1 MAQKNYEKL
10 LTELMKKIPQN
21 RLVKHLF
28 LNYTIGK
35 GGNEFLVINKICKR
49 IFGKPANRE
58 EDKADTA
65 DSSTFDPVYDR
76 NSCFIDEEKDINI
89 DWEAVF
95 NPELINED
103 FRIAK
108 ISFENF
114 RKFPGKGDNQYPYGV
129 SFKYSPEDE
138 NPCSA
143 IILGVN
149 GVGKSSVYQGI
160 EYIYRK
166 EIGEARLRDYGKRE
180 DTEAGKFKRYM
191 SNWTCNDVNVKMWVN
206 GSQKEFT
213 NEIPL
218 QAEQG
223 VLSNCL
229 KYGFFISEYEVIRLG
244 QMKIEH
250 GGHDSLRMQITNAL
264 DMGEL
269 NWLNRLV
276 YKLAIYQS
284 NIKVEENISSE
295 EIDAK
300 RDTIKRNN
308 EFFTHIDFLMNLKP
322 GEQSLKNF
330 LYNLPEVL
338 TMPDVNKTIEH
349 ANKIIHLASIISEFT
364 LSTGKKNISDTTP
377 IGVNSERKIITQLDN
392 LVRALNNI
400 HELREKIDAEI
411 KYIKDSLPLQ
421 NLRFKDEYIHN
432 ILKQID
438 DDFYNVID
446 HIQKDKD
453 NAVPIT
459 ISGLNAL
466 KNNCREI
473 LSFITMELIP
483 TLPKWEKE
491 RNELI
496 GALQLSK
503 IIETYNTYSSKEL
516 INRVK
521 ENDQLAKEIHALEL
535 AQKEYQDRISQ
546 YNLIQCIKQDAYQIY
561 KIINKKISSKLQE
574 EVSRINRDIIQNI
587 MSHFLSEDEELI
599 WTWDN
604 MLIKEEN
611 GKYTPATDSKEN
623 KYLACMIQDKTSGS
637 TISVKKHFNTFRFH
651 LFNTILNMAFSFAV
665 MEKLKVKLPIML
677 DDIFYASD
685 FHNRRNIKH
694 FVKAILTAYKSI
706 FENGKDNS
714 EQPDKIGSKLQLVI
728 FTHDELVFKSITD
741 EIKEF
746 HKNDYRKYFMFHSLL
761 PHKEAAPDS
770 NFEIS
775 NLVFN
780 LNERNDE

>member
-1 MAQKNYEKL
+1 MY
-10 LTELMKKIPQN
+10 
-21 RLVKHLF
+21 F
-28 LNYTIGK
+28 
-35 GGNEFLVINKICKR
+35 
-49 IFGKPANRE
+49 IFVEPANRE

-250 GGHDSLRMQITNAL
+250 GGHDSLRMQIANAL

>member
-1 MAQKNYEKL
+1 
-10 LTELMKKIPQN
+10 MKT
-21 RLVKHLF
+21 L
-28 LNYTIGK
+28 
-35 GGNEFLVINKICKR
+35 E
-49 IFGKPANRE
+49 
-58 EDKADTA
+58 
-65 DSSTFDPVYDR
+65 
-76 NSCFIDEEKDINI
+76 
-89 DWEAVF
+89 
-95 NPELINED
+95 
-103 FRIAK
+103 

-250 GGHDSLRMQITNAL
+250 GGHDSLRMQIANAL

-308 EFFTHIDFLMNLKP
+308 EFFTHIDFLMNLKS

-377 IGVNSERKIITQLDN
+377 IGLNSERKIITQLDN

-546 YNLIQCIKQDAYQIY
+546 YNLIQCIKLDAYQIY

>member
-1 MAQKNYEKL
+1 MQTY
-10 LTELMKKIPQN
+10 I
-21 RLVKHLF
+21 R
-28 LNYTIGK
+28 
-35 GGNEFLVINKICKR
+35 
-49 IFGKPANRE
+49 KPANRE

-250 GGHDSLRMQITNAL
+250 GGHDSLRMQIANAL

>member
-1 MAQKNYEKL
+1 M
-10 LTELMKKIPQN
+10 
-21 RLVKHLF
+21 VKHLF

-95 NPELINED
+95 NPELINKD

-250 GGHDSLRMQITNAL
+250 GGHDSLRMQIANAL

>member
-1 MAQKNYEKL
+1 
-10 LTELMKKIPQN
+10 
-21 RLVKHLF
+21 
-28 LNYTIGK
+28 
-35 GGNEFLVINKICKR
+35 
-49 IFGKPANRE
+49 
-58 EDKADTA
+58 
-65 DSSTFDPVYDR
+65 
-76 NSCFIDEEKDINI
+76 
-89 DWEAVF
+89 
-95 NPELINED
+95 
-103 FRIAK
+103 
-108 ISFENF
+108 
-114 RKFPGKGDNQYPYGV
+114 
-129 SFKYSPEDE
+129 
-138 NPCSA
+138 
-143 IILGVN
+143 
-149 GVGKSSVYQGI
+149 
-160 EYIYRK
+160 
-166 EIGEARLRDYGKRE
+166 
-180 DTEAGKFKRYM
+180 
-191 SNWTCNDVNVKMWVN
+191 
-206 GSQKEFT
+206 
-213 NEIPL
+213 
-218 QAEQG
+218 
-223 VLSNCL
+223 
-229 KYGFFISEYEVIRLG
+229 
-244 QMKIEH
+244 MKIEH
-250 GGHDSLRMQITNAL
+250 GGHDSLRMQIANAL

-728 FTHDELVFKSITD
+728 FTHDELVFNRRDQRVS
-741 EIKEF
+741 
-746 HKNDYRKYFMFHSLL
+746 
-761 PHKEAAPDS
+761 
-770 NFEIS
+770 
-775 NLVFN
+775 
-780 LNERNDE
+780 

>member
-1 MAQKNYEKL
+1 M
-10 LTELMKKIPQN
+10 
-21 RLVKHLF
+21 
-28 LNYTIGK
+28 
-35 GGNEFLVINKICKR
+35 
-49 IFGKPANRE
+49 
-58 EDKADTA
+58 
-65 DSSTFDPVYDR
+65 
-76 NSCFIDEEKDINI
+76 
-89 DWEAVF
+89 F

-250 GGHDSLRMQITNAL
+250 GGHDSLRMQIANAL

-728 FTHDELVFKSITD
+728 FTHDELVFKSIT
-741 EIKEF
+741 EEF

>member
-1 MAQKNYEKL
+1 MA
-10 LTELMKKIPQN
+10 
-21 RLVKHLF
+21 KHLF

-250 GGHDSLRMQITNAL
+250 GGHDSLRMQIANAL

>member
-1 MAQKNYEKL
+1 M
-10 LTELMKKIPQN
+10 
-21 RLVKHLF
+21 
-28 LNYTIGK
+28 
-35 GGNEFLVINKICKR
+35 
-49 IFGKPANRE
+49 
-58 EDKADTA
+58 
-65 DSSTFDPVYDR
+65 
-76 NSCFIDEEKDINI
+76 
-89 DWEAVF
+89 F

-250 GGHDSLRMQITNAL
+250 GGHDSLRMQIANAL

-308 EFFTHIDFLMNLKP
+308 ELITHIDFLMNLKP

>member
-1 MAQKNYEKL
+1 MKNPDANC
-10 LTELMKKIPQN
+10 I
-21 RLVKHLF
+21 
-28 LNYTIGK
+28 
-35 GGNEFLVINKICKR
+35 R
-49 IFGKPANRE
+49 IF
-58 EDKADTA
+58 
-65 DSSTFDPVYDR
+65 
-76 NSCFIDEEKDINI
+76 
-89 DWEAVF
+89 
-95 NPELINED
+95 
-103 FRIAK
+103 
-108 ISFENF
+108 
-114 RKFPGKGDNQYPYGV
+114 
-129 SFKYSPEDE
+129 
-138 NPCSA
+138 
-143 IILGVN
+143 II
-149 GVGKSSVYQGI
+149 
-160 EYIYRK
+160 R
-166 EIGEARLRDYGKRE
+166 
-180 DTEAGKFKRYM
+180 
-191 SNWTCNDVNVKMWVN
+191 DVNVKMWVN

-250 GGHDSLRMQITNAL
+250 GGHDSLRMQIANAL

>member
-10 LTELMKKIPQN
+10 LTELMKKIPQI
-21 RLVKHLF
+21 RLVKDLF
-28 LNYTIGK
+28 LIYTIGK

-250 GGHDSLRMQITNAL
+250 GGHDSLRMQIANAL

-338 TMPDVNKTIEH
+338 TMPDVNKTIEY

>member
-1 MAQKNYEKL
+1 
-10 LTELMKKIPQN
+10 
-21 RLVKHLF
+21 
-28 LNYTIGK
+28 
-35 GGNEFLVINKICKR
+35 
-49 IFGKPANRE
+49 
-58 EDKADTA
+58 
-65 DSSTFDPVYDR
+65 
-76 NSCFIDEEKDINI
+76 
-89 DWEAVF
+89 
-95 NPELINED
+95 
-103 FRIAK
+103 
-108 ISFENF
+108 
-114 RKFPGKGDNQYPYGV
+114 
-129 SFKYSPEDE
+129 
-138 NPCSA
+138 
-143 IILGVN
+143 
-149 GVGKSSVYQGI
+149 I

-250 GGHDSLRMQITNAL
+250 GGHDSLRMQIANAL

>member
-1 MAQKNYEKL
+1 M
-10 LTELMKKIPQN
+10 
-21 RLVKHLF
+21 
-28 LNYTIGK
+28 
-35 GGNEFLVINKICKR
+35 
-49 IFGKPANRE
+49 
-58 EDKADTA
+58 
-65 DSSTFDPVYDR
+65 
-76 NSCFIDEEKDINI
+76 
-89 DWEAVF
+89 F

-250 GGHDSLRMQITNAL
+250 GGHDSLRMQIANAL

-322 GEQSLKNF
+322 GEQSLKN
-330 LYNLPEVL
+330 PEVL

>member
-1 MAQKNYEKL
+1 M
-10 LTELMKKIPQN
+10 
-21 RLVKHLF
+21 
-28 LNYTIGK
+28 
-35 GGNEFLVINKICKR
+35 
-49 IFGKPANRE
+49 
-58 EDKADTA
+58 
-65 DSSTFDPVYDR
+65 
-76 NSCFIDEEKDINI
+76 
-89 DWEAVF
+89 F

-250 GGHDSLRMQITNAL
+250 GGHDSLRMQIANAL

-269 NWLNRLV
+269 NWFNRLV

>member
-1 MAQKNYEKL
+1 
-10 LTELMKKIPQN
+10 
-21 RLVKHLF
+21 
-28 LNYTIGK
+28 
-35 GGNEFLVINKICKR
+35 
-49 IFGKPANRE
+49 
-58 EDKADTA
+58 
-65 DSSTFDPVYDR
+65 
-76 NSCFIDEEKDINI
+76 
-89 DWEAVF
+89 
-95 NPELINED
+95 
-103 FRIAK
+103 
-108 ISFENF
+108 
-114 RKFPGKGDNQYPYGV
+114 
-129 SFKYSPEDE
+129 
-138 NPCSA
+138 
-143 IILGVN
+143 
-149 GVGKSSVYQGI
+149 
-160 EYIYRK
+160 
-166 EIGEARLRDYGKRE
+166 
-180 DTEAGKFKRYM
+180 
-191 SNWTCNDVNVKMWVN
+191 
-206 GSQKEFT
+206 
-213 NEIPL
+213 
-218 QAEQG
+218 
-223 VLSNCL
+223 
-229 KYGFFISEYEVIRLG
+229 
-244 QMKIEH
+244 MKIEH
-250 GGHDSLRMQITNAL
+250 GGHDSLRMQIANAL

-521 ENDQLAKEIHALEL
+521 ENDQLAKEINALEL

-741 EIKEF
+741 EIKEL

>member
-1 MAQKNYEKL
+1 M
-10 LTELMKKIPQN
+10 
-21 RLVKHLF
+21 
-28 LNYTIGK
+28 
-35 GGNEFLVINKICKR
+35 
-49 IFGKPANRE
+49 
-58 EDKADTA
+58 
-65 DSSTFDPVYDR
+65 
-76 NSCFIDEEKDINI
+76 
-89 DWEAVF
+89 F

-114 RKFPGKGDNQYPYGV
+114 LKFPGKGDNQYPYGV

-250 GGHDSLRMQITNAL
+250 GGHDSLRMQIANAL

>member
-21 RLVKHLF
+21 RLVNHLF

-250 GGHDSLRMQITNAL
+250 GGHDSLRMQIANAL

>member
-250 GGHDSLRMQITNAL
+250 GGHDSLRMQIANAL

-411 KYIKDSLPLQ
+411 KYI
-421 NLRFKDEYIHN
+421 
-432 ILKQID
+432 
-438 DDFYNVID
+438 
-446 HIQKDKD
+446 
-453 NAVPIT
+453 
-459 ISGLNAL
+459 LNSA
-466 KNNCREI
+466 
-473 LSFITMELIP
+473 
-483 TLPKWEKE
+483 TL
-491 RNELI
+491 
-496 GALQLSK
+496 
-503 IIETYNTYSSKEL
+503 
-516 INRVK
+516 
-521 ENDQLAKEIHALEL
+521 
-535 AQKEYQDRISQ
+535 
-546 YNLIQCIKQDAYQIY
+546 
-561 KIINKKISSKLQE
+561 
-574 EVSRINRDIIQNI
+574 
-587 MSHFLSEDEELI
+587 
-599 WTWDN
+599 
-604 MLIKEEN
+604 
-611 GKYTPATDSKEN
+611 
-623 KYLACMIQDKTSGS
+623 
-637 TISVKKHFNTFRFH
+637 
-651 LFNTILNMAFSFAV
+651 
-665 MEKLKVKLPIML
+665 
-677 DDIFYASD
+677 
-685 FHNRRNIKH
+685 
-694 FVKAILTAYKSI
+694 
-706 FENGKDNS
+706 
-714 EQPDKIGSKLQLVI
+714 
-728 FTHDELVFKSITD
+728 
-741 EIKEF
+741 
-746 HKNDYRKYFMFHSLL
+746 
-761 PHKEAAPDS
+761 
-770 NFEIS
+770 
-775 NLVFN
+775 
-780 LNERNDE
+780 

>member
-1 MAQKNYEKL
+1 MQ
-10 LTELMKKIPQN
+10 I
-21 RLVKHLF
+21 
-28 LNYTIGK
+28 
-35 GGNEFLVINKICKR
+35 
-49 IFGKPANRE
+49 IFASVSYRRVV
-58 EDKADTA
+58 ADL
-65 DSSTFDPVYDR
+65 R
-76 NSCFIDEEKDINI
+76 
-89 DWEAVF
+89 
-95 NPELINED
+95 
-103 FRIAK
+103 
-108 ISFENF
+108 
-114 RKFPGKGDNQYPYGV
+114 
-129 SFKYSPEDE
+129 
-138 NPCSA
+138 
-143 IILGVN
+143 
-149 GVGKSSVYQGI
+149 
-160 EYIYRK
+160 IYRK

-250 GGHDSLRMQITNAL
+250 GGHDSLRMQIANAL

>member
-1 MAQKNYEKL
+1 MC
-10 LTELMKKIPQN
+10 I
-21 RLVKHLF
+21 RD
-28 LNYTIGK
+28 
-35 GGNEFLVINKICKR
+35 R
-49 IFGKPANRE
+49 
-58 EDKADTA
+58 DKADTA

-250 GGHDSLRMQITNAL
+250 GGHDSLRMQIANAL

>member
-1 MAQKNYEKL
+1 MKTLESPKSLLRTSANFREKEITNI
-10 LTELMKKIPQN
+10 LTEYLSNILRRMK
-21 RLVKHLF
+21 
-28 LNYTIGK
+28 
-35 GGNEFLVINKICKR
+35 
-49 IFGKPANRE
+49 
-58 EDKADTA
+58 
-65 DSSTFDPVYDR
+65 
-76 NSCFIDEEKDINI
+76 
-89 DWEAVF
+89 
-95 NPELINED
+95 
-103 FRIAK
+103 
-108 ISFENF
+108 
-114 RKFPGKGDNQYPYGV
+114 
-129 SFKYSPEDE
+129 

-250 GGHDSLRMQITNAL
+250 GGHDSLRMQIANAL

>member
-1 MAQKNYEKL
+1 M
-10 LTELMKKIPQN
+10 
-21 RLVKHLF
+21 
-28 LNYTIGK
+28 
-35 GGNEFLVINKICKR
+35 
-49 IFGKPANRE
+49 
-58 EDKADTA
+58 
-65 DSSTFDPVYDR
+65 
-76 NSCFIDEEKDINI
+76 
-89 DWEAVF
+89 F

-250 GGHDSLRMQITNAL
+250 GGHDSLRMQIANAL

>member
-35 GGNEFLVINKICKR
+35 GGNEFFVINKICKR
-49 IFGKPANRE
+49 IFGKAANLE
-58 EDKADTA
+58 EDKTDIA

-76 NSCFIDEEKDINI
+76 NSSFINEENDLDI
-89 DWEAVF
+89 DWDAVF
-95 NPELINED
+95 TPELIKED

-108 ISFENF
+108 ITFENF
-114 RKFPGKGDNQYPYGV
+114 RKFPGKGTNQYPYGI
-129 SFKYSPEDE
+129 SFKSTPQDED
-138 NPCSA
+138 PRSA

-160 EYIYRK
+160 EYIYRR

-180 DTEAGKFKRYM
+180 DTEVDRFKRYIT
-191 SNWTCNDVNVKMWVN
+191 NWTCNDVNVKMRVN

-244 QMKIEH
+244 QMKVEH
-250 GGHDSLRMQITNAL
+250 GGHDSLRMQIANAL

-284 NIKVEENISSE
+284 NIKVEKNIGNE
-295 EIDAK
+295 EIESK
-300 RDTIKRNN
+300 RDKIKTNN
-308 EFFTHIDFLMNLKP
+308 EFIAHVDFLMNLKP
-322 GEQSLKNF
+322 TDQPLKDF
-330 LYNLPEVL
+330 LHHLPETL
-338 TMPDVNKTIEH
+338 TMPNVNKTIEY
-349 ANKIIHLASIISEFT
+349 ANEINRIANIILGIQPQRNKRNASDTAPVGDRVEEKIINHLELLVTT
-364 LSTGKKNISDTTP
+364 LTNIQTF
-377 IGVNSERKIITQLDN
+377 Q
-392 LVRALNNI
+392 
-400 HELREKIDAEI
+400 EKIGTEI

-432 ILKQID
+432 ILKHLNED
-438 DDFYNVID
+438 LFDVIK
-446 HIQKDKD
+446 HMLQDK
-453 NAVPIT
+453 ASSAPIT
-459 ISGLNAL
+459 VNAL
-466 KNNCREI
+466 NTIKNNCEEI
-473 LSFITMELIP
+473 ITFITMELIP

-496 GALQLSK
+496 DALQLPK
-503 IIETYNTYSSKEL
+503 IIETYNAYSPSEL

-521 ENDQLAKEIHALEL
+521 ENEQLAKHIHSLES
-535 AQKEYQDRISQ
+535 AQKEYQDKICQS
-546 YNLIQCIKQDAYQIY
+546 NVIECIKQDAYQVY
-561 KIINKKISSKLQE
+561 KIINKKISSRLQE
-574 EVSRINRDIIQNI
+574 EVKKINEDIIQNI
-587 MSHFLSEDEELI
+587 MSNFLGKDEELI

-611 GKYTPATDSKEN
+611 GKYMPATDPKEN
-623 KYLACMIQDKTSGS
+623 KYLACMIKDKTSEN

-665 MEKLKVKLPIML
+665 MKRLQVKLPIIL

-685 FHNRRNIKH
+685 FHNRKNIKH
-694 FVKAILTAYKSI
+694 FVKAILTAYKNI
-706 FENGKDNS
+706 FDNGEENS
-714 EQPDKIGSKLQLVI
+714 PHPSKLQLII
-728 FTHDELVFKSITD
+728 FTHDELVYKSIMD

-746 HKNDYRKYFMFHSLL
+746 YKDDYNKYFMFLSLL
-761 PHKEAAPDS
+761 PHKKAVADS
-770 NFEIS
+770 NFEINS
-775 NLVFN
+775 LIFD
-780 LNERNDE
+780 LNKKYDE

>member
-21 RLVKHLF
+21 RLANHLF
-28 LNYTIGK
+28 LNYNIGK
-35 GGNEFLVINKICKR
+35 GGNEFLVIIKICKR

-250 GGHDSLRMQITNAL
+250 GGHDSLRMQIANAL